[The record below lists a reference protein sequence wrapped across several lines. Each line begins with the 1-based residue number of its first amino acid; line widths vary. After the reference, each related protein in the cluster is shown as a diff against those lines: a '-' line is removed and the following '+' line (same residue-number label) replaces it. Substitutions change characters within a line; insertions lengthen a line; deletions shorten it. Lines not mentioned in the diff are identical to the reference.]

1 MCKLQGR
8 IQVTYKNRLII
19 LVILITLL
27 ALIYTASHIFSPER
41 RNNRSASYAWLDPKL
56 VTRIDRIVIG
66 TEFQTIELMANNN
79 QWFVLHNGKLYP
91 ARRARIEDFIGIFT
105 KRSLWPV
112 RSSAASSHERF
123 GLDGKTSCR
132 VTIHG
137 ENSILLDLLLGD
149 IDNTGREI
157 YIRKA
162 GDNEVR
168 SGDAGISSY
177 TDAAGNSW
185 YNLKLLP
192 GNEDGNLDIAGVQ
205 RLTVYNEGETLTFS
219 RSNKSWVISGTNVE
233 NPDLNTIENYIRTVL
248 NIEGDNF
255 VDSVYSN
262 VPFLSRIVF
271 EFGDGRV
278 VTVSISDQDEEN
290 RRFARVSTSEYIY
303 SVPSWAVSRIFREAA
318 DFESK

>member
-1 MCKLQGR
+1 
-8 IQVTYKNRLII
+8 
-19 LVILITLL
+19 
-27 ALIYTASHIFSPER
+27 
-41 RNNRSASYAWLDPKL
+41 
-56 VTRIDRIVIG
+56 
-66 TEFQTIELMANNN
+66 MANND
-79 QWFVLHNGKLYP
+79 QWFVSYNGKLYP

-105 KRSLWPV
+105 KRSFWPV

-123 GLDGKTSCR
+123 GLDGETSRR

-162 GDNEVR
+162 GHNEVR

-177 TDAAGNSW
+177 TGAAGNSW
-185 YNLKLLP
+185 YNLRLLS
-192 GNEDGNLDIAGVQ
+192 GSKDGNLDITGVQ

-219 RSNKSWVISGTNVE
+219 RSNKNWIVSGVE
-233 NPDLNTIENYIRTVL
+233 NPDFSAIESYIRTVL

-255 VDSVYSN
+255 VDSGYTN

-290 RRFARVSTSEYIY
+290 SRFAKVSTSEYIY
-303 SVPSWAVSRIFREAA
+303 SIPSWTAARIFRDTA
-318 DFESK
+318 DFEKQ